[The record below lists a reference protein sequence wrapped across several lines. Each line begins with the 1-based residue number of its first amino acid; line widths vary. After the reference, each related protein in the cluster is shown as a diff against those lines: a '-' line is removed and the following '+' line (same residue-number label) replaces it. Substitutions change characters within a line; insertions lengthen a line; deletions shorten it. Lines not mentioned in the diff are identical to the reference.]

1 MSTPDEP
8 TDFAGGLL
16 ALSQQLL
23 SMAGAATSAPPAKEE
38 GVEHS
43 PWGSAEEEPNGTL
56 LIYIAEAMYRHRQ
69 SRRELFPNGLFGE
82 PGWDILLDLFISSR
96 RNRQVTVSDACLAS
110 LVPSTT
116 ALRSLAQLEQE
127 GMVERHRDPQDGR
140 RIYVRMLPDA
150 EARMIA
156 YLTQVLRERQA
167 SAY

>member
-1 MSTPDEP
+1 MSKADEP
-8 TDFAGGLL
+8 ADFASRLL

-23 SMAGAATSAPPAKEE
+23 SMAGAATGTGRKEE
-38 GVEHS
+38 S
-43 PWGSAEEEPNGTL
+43 AAAAPWGKLGEEPDESL
-56 LIYIAEAMYRHRQ
+56 LIYVAEAMYRHRQ
-69 SRRELFPNGLFGE
+69 SRRELFPGGLFGE
-82 PGWDILLDLFISSR
+82 PGWDILLDLYISSK

-140 RIYVRMLPDA
+140 RIYVRLLPEA
-150 EARMIA
+150 EARMMA
-156 YLTQVLRERQA
+156 YLIQVLRERQG

>member
-1 MSTPDEP
+1 MSKADEP
-8 TDFAGGLL
+8 ADFASRLL

-23 SMAGAATSAPPAKEE
+23 SMAGAATGAGRKEE
-38 GVEHS
+38 S
-43 PWGSAEEEPNGTL
+43 AAAAPWGKLEEEPDESL
-56 LIYIAEAMYRHRQ
+56 LIYVAEAMYRHRQ
-69 SRRELFPNGLFGE
+69 SRRELFPGGLFGE
-82 PGWDILLDLFISSR
+82 PGWDILLDLYISSK

-140 RIYVRMLPDA
+140 RIYVRLLPEA
-150 EARMIA
+150 EARMMA
-156 YLTQVLRERQA
+156 YLIQVLRERQG